1 MKKLIF
7 LLIILSFSFF
17 LFAADVN
24 SEEVQMEKSIDGF
37 LYTPYQEDEFPHWV
51 IKVRRAETLFF
62 GGVPL
67 VLPVVSIVS
76 NLIWESPDFYKTLAI
91 SASVSAV
98 IVLIDYIMGEM
109 NEN

>member
-7 LLIILSFSFF
+7 LLIILSFSFS

-37 LYTPYQEDEFPHWV
+37 SYTPYQKDEFPQWA

-67 VLPVVSIVS
+67 VLPVVSIAS
-76 NLIWESPDFYKTLAI
+76 NLIWEDADFYRMLAI